1 MIIKDSMY
9 FVEMVK
15 GEVEIYSIIGMANG
29 ITQVWMI
36 RYTCIENLLLKTWIY
51 FMNGFLKVD
60 LFFSLKFCNLLFLW
74 FIQNNLW
81 LHFCANWLLILI
93 KHCRSLVDM
102 KAKKTLL
109 SHLMKTN
116 FTKNYTQKKYQNHS
130 PYF

>member
-36 RYTCIENLLLKTWIY
+36 RYTCIENLLLKTWLY
-51 FMNGFLKVD
+51 FMNGFLIVD

-93 KHCRSLVDM
+93 KHCWSLVDM

-109 SHLMKTN
+109 IHLMKTN

-130 PYF
+130 PCF

>member
-51 FMNGFLKVD
+51 FMNGFLIVD
-60 LFFSLKFCNLLFLW
+60 LSFSLEFCNLLFLW
-74 FIQNNLW
+74 FIWNNLW
-81 LHFCANWLLILI
+81 LYFCANWLLILI

-130 PYF
+130 PCF

>member
-116 FTKNYTQKKYQNHS
+116 FTKNYTQKKNQNHS

>member
-15 GEVEIYSIIGMANG
+15 GEVEIYSIIGIANG

-36 RYTCIENLLLKTWIY
+36 RYTCIENLLLKTWLY
-51 FMNGFLKVD
+51 FMNGFLIVD

-93 KHCRSLVDM
+93 KHCWSLVDM

-109 SHLMKTN
+109 IHLMKTN

-130 PYF
+130 PCF

>member
-36 RYTCIENLLLKTWIY
+36 RYTCIENLLLKTWLY
-51 FMNGFLKVD
+51 FMNGFLIVD

-93 KHCRSLVDM
+93 KHCWSLVDM

-130 PYF
+130 PCF